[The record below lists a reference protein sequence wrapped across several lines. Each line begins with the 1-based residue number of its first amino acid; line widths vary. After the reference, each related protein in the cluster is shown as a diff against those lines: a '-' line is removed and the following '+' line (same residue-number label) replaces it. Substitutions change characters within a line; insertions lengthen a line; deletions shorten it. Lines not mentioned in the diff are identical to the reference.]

1 MVRAMDLSEKRRHPR
16 KDVFTAAMLVA
27 GDDGYLSE
35 VWDLSAGGARL
46 GRPKKW
52 PTPGAELIRVF
63 FMLDQDTVIGV
74 AARVVRS
81 APDHLGV
88 MFVEGQEQRVQAL
101 MYEARFLEGDNG

>member
-1 MVRAMDLSEKRRHPR
+1 MDLSEKRVHPR
-16 KDVFTAAMLVA
+16 KDVFTAAMLIV

-46 GRPKKW
+46 GKPKKRP
-52 PTPGAELIRVF
+52 PTAVEQLRVY

-74 AARVVRS
+74 AARVVRL

-88 MFVEGQEQRVQAL
+88 MFLPGQEQRIQAL